1 MAAVTDVARESPTKA
16 AASLDH
22 DELQRYSRHLLLRD
36 VGIDGQRRLK
46 AARVLLVGAGGLGSP
61 AGLYLAAAGVGTLGI
76 VDCDVVDVTNLQ
88 RQVIH
93 GTHDIGRPKV
103 DSAADRIADLNPHVR
118 VERLA
123 TQLTSANALD
133 IVRGFDLVVDGS
145 DNFPT
150 RYLVNDACV
159 LTGRPDIYGSVFRF
173 EGQASVFATE
183 HGPCYRCLFRE
194 PPPVGLVPSC
204 AEAGVLGVLPGLIG
218 MIQATEAV
226 KMALGIGDPL
236 IGRLLLADA
245 LRLDFRV
252 MQLRRDPE
260 CPACGT
266 RTLRELIDYD
276 EFCGIPNATHTTAAA
291 GGAELDITPHQ
302 LAAKRTRGDDFDLI
316 DVREP
321 HEYHAIRIGGAR
333 LIPLGKL
340 PDAISTLDPT
350 REIVVMCH
358 SGQRSARAVQTL
370 RQAGFDRASNLAG
383 GIAHGTPR
391 SATWNRN
398 YSTTAI
404 CGAGG
409 CAPSGP

>member
-1 MAAVTDVARESPTKA
+1 MATAADVARGAPA
-16 AASLDH
+16 VAFPSLDR
-22 DELQRYSRHLLLRD
+22 DEMQRYSRHLLLQD
-36 VGIDGQRRLK
+36 VGMEGQRRLK
-46 AARVLLVGAGGLGSP
+46 GARMLLVGAGGLGSP
-61 AGLYLAAAGVGTLGI
+61 AALYLAAAGVGTLGV

-88 RQVIH
+88 RQVLH
-93 GTHDIGRPKV
+93 GTRDVGRPKV
-103 DSAADRIADLNPHVR
+103 DSAADRIADLNPHVH

-133 IVRGFDLVVDGS
+133 IVREFDLVVDGS

-159 LTGRPDIYGSVFRF
+159 LTGRPNIYGSVFRF

-226 KMALGIGDPL
+226 KMVLGIGDPL

-245 LRLDFRV
+245 LRVDFRV

-266 RTLRELIDYD
+266 RTLQELIDYD
-276 EFCGIPNATHTTAAA
+276 EFCGIPHATHAAPS
-291 GGAELDITPHQ
+291 AEAQPLEITPQ
-302 LAAKRTRGDDFDLI
+302 ELATKRTRSEDFDLI

-321 HEYHAIRIGGAR
+321 HEYRVIRITGAR
-333 LIPLGKL
+333 LIPLGTL
-340 PDAISTLDPT
+340 PDAIATLQRS
-350 REIVVMCH
+350 REIVVMCQ
-358 SGQRSARAVQTL
+358 SGQRSARAVQAL
-370 RQAGFDRASNLAG
+370 RQAGFDRATSLAG
-383 GIAHGTPR
+383 GMARWYGEIGDVEA
-391 SATWNRN
+391 
-398 YSTTAI
+398 
-404 CGAGG
+404 
-409 CAPSGP
+409 